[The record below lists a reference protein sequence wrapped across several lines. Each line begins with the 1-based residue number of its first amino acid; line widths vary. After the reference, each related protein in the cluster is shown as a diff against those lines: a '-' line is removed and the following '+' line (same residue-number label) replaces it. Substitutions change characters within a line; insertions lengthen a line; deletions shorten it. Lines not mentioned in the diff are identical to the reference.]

1 MNDKTN
7 KQLSKELNTVLN
19 KLLASYQIHYQN
31 LRGLH
36 WNIKGNQFFELH
48 AKYEE
53 LYTDAQVQIDEIAE
67 RILMNSNQ
75 PLHTFKDYLNQSNIK
90 ELATTSAGDKG
101 AKYIVNALNT
111 LLKLEKQ
118 ALDLSG
124 EIDDEGTA
132 ALMSDLIRLH
142 EKTNWMFQSWLN

>member
-101 AKYIVNALNT
+101 AKYMLNALNT

-142 EKTNWMFQSWLN
+142 EKTNWMFQSCLN